1 MKAIYQRE
9 LRSYFITM
17 LGWVFI
23 GMFLILTGILFYI
36 NTILQGAANVK
47 TLFGLLTTWAVFIL
61 PMLTMR
67 LFAEDKKLK
76 TDQLLLTAPISTWD
90 MVLGKYFAALT
101 VVTGTLA
108 LFLLYIAAEAFFGYI
123 SPAETLNCFFGFW
136 LLCAFILALG
146 GFISAVSESQV
157 VAIIL
162 TYAVLITTVFMDDL
176 AYFAKPSL
184 RSVLL
189 WLSPTARFN
198 AFTMGILDFSAVVY
212 YASLA
217 VLFICLTVNA
227 VERHKNA

>member
-47 TLFGLLTTWAVFIL
+47 TLFGLLTTWAVFVL

-76 TDQLLLTAPISTWD
+76 TDQLLLTAPISAWD
-90 MVLGKYFAALT
+90 IVLGKYFAALT

-108 LFLLYIAAEAFFGYI
+108 LFSLYITAEAFFGYI

-184 RSVLL
+184 QGVFL

-198 AFTMGILDFSAVVY
+198 DFTMGILDFSAVVY

-217 VLFICLTVNA
+217 ALFICLTVNA
-227 VERHKNA
+227 VERHKNT